1 MATIEKRKYSRPAIK
16 KILSV
21 NSESAINAVETYM
34 NKTLSAIYALDV
46 ILFYISD
53 EATSEAANQKV
64 ADLFDEKMKFF
75 NKKINHYNKIVEDGG
90 MMDIVW
96 TQEFSE
102 EYLIF
107 SPLCGQYIQLI
118 KKFDILTSL
127 IEQAWLN
134 GHIPSSERKGRQKSL
149 QSHMRNVSRY
159 VLNASQT
166 AMRLAQSAGKEK
178 EVLESVEQIGVT
190 QEIAKEVL
198 DTTKAVQ
205 SAELE
210 KTDDVQD
217 EPVAYSA

>member
-1 MATIEKRKYSRPAIK
+1 MATNEKRAYSRPAIK
-16 KILSV
+16 KMLSV
-21 NSESAINAVETYM
+21 KSESAINAVETYM

-75 NKKINHYNKIVEDGG
+75 NKKINHYNNIVEDSG
-90 MMDIVW
+90 MVDIVW

-134 GHIPSSERKGRQKSL
+134 GHIPSSERKDRQKAL

-159 VLNASQT
+159 VINASQT
-166 AMRLAQSAGKEK
+166 AMRLAKSAGKEK
-178 EVLESVEQIGVT
+178 EVIESVEKIGVT
-190 QEIAKEVL
+190 HEIAKEVL

-205 SAELE
+205 SAEME
-210 KTDDVQD
+210 KTEDGED
-217 EPVAYSA
+217 EPVAHTS